1 MIGSVG
7 STISS
12 LRRANH
18 RVSTEGGRPFTL
30 IAASCLHP
38 TGALRYPR
46 GALRYP
52 RGALRYPRGALRYPR
67 GALRSISVFTRTSL
81 ELLIRHFPSIVS
93 YVSCSYPKPCRD
105 LFG

>member
-1 MIGSVG
+1 MIGSAG
-7 STISS
+7 STTSS
-12 LRRANH
+12 RRRANH
-18 RVSTEGGRPFTL
+18 RVSTEGGRPVTL
-30 IAASCLHP
+30 IAPGSPLP

-46 GALRYP
+46 DALRYQ
-52 RGALRYPRGALRYPR
+52 RGALRYPR